1 MEGDR
6 VVRQIS
12 DLLIF
17 SIKQQESFL
26 PLDVPPTYAYFKR
39 KTLNLLYDIMWI
51 VTIIFQ
57 LIKLI

>member
-26 PLDVPPTYAYFKR
+26 SLDVPHTYAYFKR